1 MKLNVGQRRMYL
13 LALIIILLAV
23 ALLCVWRLWLA
34 DGEGGETAGSAT
46 PAPEIT
52 FEPVSPTPGT
62 GATLGVSGGVD
73 TVVYYQDNFGYL
85 VPVLTSVPYEDGIAK
100 ATLSLMVASGPN
112 DMQAARL
119 GLRTVIPENVTMDL
133 DIEKGKARIDLSKEA
148 LELPDA
154 GAEYNMIAAI
164 VQTLTEFDTV
174 DRVEFLFG
182 GQKLEKLPHGTDV
195 SGEFTRGDLN
205 LEKQDASAQG
215 KGEKLTLYF
224 PGDSASVVVPVTRMV
239 YSRADL
245 DTAVLEMTKGPLS
258 EVLDEAV
265 PKGCG
270 LIDVQVENGVA
281 KLNFTKEFMQIVN
294 NIDGG
299 RLALKALVVTCTQFE
314 GVDSVEI
321 YVEGDKWDAG
331 EGVLTAPTF
340 SNVATEIESAAIQA
354 QSDAIFEGE

>member
-1 MKLNVGQRRMYL
+1 
-13 LALIIILLAV
+13 
-23 ALLCVWRLWLA
+23 
-34 DGEGGETAGSAT
+34 
-46 PAPEIT
+46 
-52 FEPVSPTPGT
+52 
-62 GATLGVSGGVD
+62 
-73 TVVYYQDNFGYL
+73 
-85 VPVLTSVPYEDGIAK
+85 
-100 ATLSLMVASGPN
+100 
-112 DMQAARL
+112 
-119 GLRTVIPENVTMDL
+119 MDL

-258 EVLDEAV
+258 EALDEAV

-270 LIDVQVENGVA
+270 LIDVPGGKRRRQA
-281 KLNFTKEFMQIVN
+281 EFHQGIYA
-294 NIDGG
+294 DCQQYRRRTAGAEGSGG
-299 RLALKALVVTCTQFE
+299 NLHPV
-314 GVDSVEI
+314 
-321 YVEGDKWDAG
+321 
-331 EGVLTAPTF
+331 
-340 SNVATEIESAAIQA
+340 
-354 QSDAIFEGE
+354 